1 MEIIEQDPQREIDE
15 LRRRLG
21 EAEETLSAIRS
32 GMVDALVVTGLEGEK
47 VFILK
52 GADHPYR
59 VMIEE
64 MNEGAVTLA
73 SDGTILYCNR
83 RFAALLKT
91 PLEWVI
97 GSSIQKYFVPKKEF
111 ESLIQAYVQGK
122 AELQIRCSDGSDI
135 PVLVS
140 YNPVL
145 IEDLKSACLIITDLT
160 ELKRQAAL
168 VEEARRLAVMGGM
181 AAVLAHEIA
190 NPLNGIFTV
199 IQVMQRYLSAR
210 EGSAPDVFL
219 TTNLGDLRLEI
230 ERLAG
235 LLESFRTLA
244 RVPLLQLGPVDIR
257 LLLSEVEKMIGGAPE
272 YPAIEITHAFPVE
285 MPVLTA
291 DAERLKQIFLN
302 LFKNAIEAMPSGGKL
317 TVGVAPHDKDVVIN
331 ISDTGSGIPK
341 GVDIFQ
347 PFTTTKPQ
355 GTGLG
360 LAVVRELLAA
370 HGGTISYTSKQGEGT
385 TFQVVL
391 PLEFQPCKGSAT
403 P

>member
-145 IEDLKSACLIITDLT
+145 IEDLKSACLIVADLT
-160 ELKRQAAL
+160 ELKRQTAL
-168 VEEARRLAVMGGM
+168 AEEARAKAEEKIRESQRLAVMGGM
-181 AAVLAHEIA
+181 AAILAHEIA
-190 NPLNGIFTV
+190 NPLNGISAV
-199 IQVMQRYLSAR
+199 VQVMQRHLSTRKGPAQD
-210 EGSAPDVFL
+210 GFL
-219 TTNLGDLRLEI
+219 TSNLADLKVEIDRLGTLLDDFRSLAHEP
-230 ERLAG
+230 RLHRTPIDI
-235 LLESFRTLA
+235 RTLVTDA
-244 RVPLLQLGPVDIR
+244 
-257 LLLSEVEKMIGGAPE
+257 EKMIAE
-272 YPAIEITHAFPVE
+272 YPGIEITHAFPVE
-285 MPVLTA
+285 VPLLTA
-291 DAERLKQIFLN
+291 DPERLKQIFLN

-317 TVGVAPHDKDVVIN
+317 TVSVFPHDKDLIIN
-331 ISDTGSGIPK
+331 ISDTGSGIPD
-341 GVDIFQ
+341 G
-347 PFTTTKPQ
+347 
-355 GTGLG
+355 
-360 LAVVRELLAA
+360 
-370 HGGTISYTSKQGEGT
+370 
-385 TFQVVL
+385 
-391 PLEFQPCKGSAT
+391 
-403 P
+403 